1 MIDGTYK
8 LTFGGSKIDAFGSTV
23 SWSDPNAY
31 HTITLT
37 TDGNGSIQSTTLT
50 GRPGETTTLNTN
62 YSAYYRFKD
71 YGLTGGGS
79 IEGNTYTFG
88 TSDATIQANFKPNT
102 FTAIGLWE
110 KGSDI
115 TISRGWAESLTQN
128 IPNKYAYLT
137 ASTGDIPD
145 SWHSTSNRWNPSNAS
160 AYEAT
165 LNPKSRYGGT
175 TGSMGNWGGGV
186 MRTNVN
192 GSNIEAVTYKGSVG
206 NYDKTITTTAQGM
219 YYLNGTLTA
228 FGNYAGYNYYG
239 YAYYYA
245 SYTTG
250 SWTATGIAP

>member
-8 LTFGGSKIDAFGSTV
+8 LTFDGSKINALGSTV

-50 GRPGETTTLNTN
+50 GRPGETATLNTN

-79 IEGNTYTFG
+79 IDGNTYTFG
-88 TSDATIQANFKPNT
+88 TSDATIQANFKPNA

-115 TISRGWAESLTQN
+115 TISRGWAEALTQN

-137 ASTGDIPD
+137 ASTGDIPA
-145 SWHSTSNRWNPSNAS
+145 SWHSTSERWNPSNAS

-165 LNPKSRYGGT
+165 LNPKARYGGT

-206 NYDKTITTTAQGM
+206 NYNKTITTTAQGM

-228 FGNYAGYNYYG
+228 YGNYAGYNYYG

-245 SYTTG
+245 SNTTG